1 MKKLLLSS
9 FALSA
14 LLACAAS
21 GPMERSARAE
31 AELADE
37 LENRIAGE
45 PVSCVSQRD
54 LRGHE
59 AVGDG
64 LILFEGKGEVDY
76 LNHPRGGG
84 CPNLNYGRTLVFRT
98 TSTRLCEGEVASV
111 VEAVSGGSYGSCILG
126 EFTPYREAD

>member
-37 LENRIAGE
+37 LEGRVAGQ
-45 PVSCVSQRD
+45 PVSCVDQRD
-54 LRGHE
+54 IRGQE

-64 LILFEGKGEVDY
+64 LILFEGRGDVDY
-76 LNHPRGGG
+76 LNHPRGG
-84 CPNLNYGRTLVFRT
+84 CPTLNFGRTLVFNRT
-98 TSTRLCEGEVASV
+98 TSRLCEGEIASV